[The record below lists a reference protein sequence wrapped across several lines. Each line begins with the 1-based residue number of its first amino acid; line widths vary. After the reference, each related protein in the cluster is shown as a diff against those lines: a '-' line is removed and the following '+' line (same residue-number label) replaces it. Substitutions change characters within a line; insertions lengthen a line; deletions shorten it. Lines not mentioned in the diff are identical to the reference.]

1 MNKLSLDFEMSLP
14 PPQVVLSPPKAA
26 TSTHHLSQTP
36 PGLFEVIREKLA
48 LLDHK
53 VPTLGLDE

>member
-14 PPQVVLSPPKAA
+14 PPQIALSPPKAA
-26 TSTHHLSQTP
+26 TSTHHLSQNP
-36 PGLFEVIREKLA
+36 PGPFEVIREKLA

-53 VPTLGLDE
+53 LPTLGMDE